1 MSLQHTSQRCFAPLN
16 WDAVI
21 PLLLVM
27 LPNLE
32 TFETHSFVGP
42 GLITFVRKEL
52 MGKDFALAATR
63 QRQLPSSHSNTDDNY
78 AMSRLKTVS
87 MTMLPEEADGGLL
100 QSILPIV
107 QLPSLTTFTCTG
119 MNDDGVVLQHET
131 PSNIL
136 NLTFKDVFLDS
147 VSLAHLLPLFPHRND
162 LSTGTKSH

>member
-107 QLPSLTTFTCTG
+107 QLPSLTTFTCRH
-119 MNDDGVVLQHET
+119 LRIFLIL
-131 PSNIL
+131 PSKMFFSTRSPSRIYSPS
-136 NLTFKDVFLDS
+136 F
-147 VSLAHLLPLFPHRND
+147 H
-162 LSTGTKSH
+162 TGTI